1 MIERI
6 NAIVETDSVS
16 RYRVLYGPGIQDH
29 FLDVDLKPIDFEHA
43 LLRGL
48 KGAGYQRVVF
58 ISPQKPLYFLDL
70 ASKKLAMSTN
80 KTADIVRD
88 VRKTSRFSGPLGDL
102 LVLPE
107 GKRERIPVLADD
119 EEDLEPYK
127 RMTDSFA
134 LQRLDHLME
143 QSEGPLTAV
152 VMLQAE
158 TFLHHQ
164 SDQRSLA
171 AKIGRWQMQSIN
183 AVKGAKGF
191 TNNICLFVFS
201 AFSEAQL
208 ESLSNRLPVP
218 ELRAI
223 LSEQAEKKDIYQIG
237 YPGPDEINHLFELV
251 KTTGRRWPE
260 NQQRI
265 LLRGIV
271 AEGGNLSL
279 WTHRLMMT
287 ENQEELTTKMRD
299 WFTQYIPGGKSA
311 LQQLDELVGLEQVK
325 AHIKQNTALM
335 QLMQTNGNFQKPNL
349 HMMFVGNP
357 GTGKTTVARLV
368 GEIYFEMN
376 LLKRGHLVQAQASDL
391 VGEVVGATAIKT
403 NRLVNRAL
411 DGVLFIDEAY
421 MLTEE
426 ARGGFGQEA
435 LDTLLLRMEDDRD
448 RLVVIFAGYPD
459 KMLPF
464 RQSNPGLPRRI
475 PEENIIRFDDFSPD
489 ALFKILRTCIEQA
502 GFEIDESACKKL
514 RQIVIEM
521 HRQRDEHFGNAG
533 EMRNL
538 QEAILRQW
546 ALRAIDDVKESLR
559 VILPEDIPANYLG
572 YIDRIIP
579 EVSNLDNIFTGLVG
593 MRPVREALQGLSARI
608 EYQQLVREVAGS
620 DKTAIVRPQHM
631 AFLGNPGTGK
641 TTVAR
646 RMGEYF
652 ASTGLLRKGHCVEV
666 SRVNLVGEHVGET
679 AIKTMQVVRKALDG
693 VLFIDEAYALS
704 ERGGH
709 DFGREV
715 IDTLIKVLEDYQ
727 DRLVVIFAGY
737 SAEMQAFLHTN
748 PGLVSRVPLIID
760 FPDFSLEELVTIL
773 ASMAKEEGYILPDE
787 VKKKA
792 LQALSIRKQDMT
804 RSFGNGRTVRS
815 LFEGMRVNL
824 SRRLLIMDR
833 EILQQNPH
841 LLYQFEV
848 SDLKSRS

>member
-6 NAIVETDSVS
+6 NAIWETDSVS

-29 FLDVDLKPIDFEHA
+29 FLDDDLNPIDFEHA
-43 LLRGL
+43 LLRVL
-48 KGAGYQRVVF
+48 KQAGYQRVVY

-70 ASKKLAMSTN
+70 ASKKLAMSS
-80 KTADIVRD
+80 KTADPTYAVK
-88 VRKTSRFSGPLGDL
+88 KTSRFSGPLGDL

-107 GKRERIPVLADD
+107 GRRERKPVLADD

-127 RMTDSFA
+127 RMTDAFA

-143 QSEGPLTAV
+143 QTNGPLTAV

-158 TFLHHQ
+158 TFLQHQ

-171 AKIGRWQMQSIN
+171 ARIGRWQTQSVN
-183 AVKGAKGF
+183 AVKGARGF
-191 TNNICLFVFS
+191 SNNICLFVFS
-201 AFSEAQL
+201 AFNETQL
-208 ESLSNRLPVP
+208 ESLANRLPVP

-237 YPGPDEINHLFELV
+237 YPGPDEINRLIEMV

-260 NQQRI
+260 SQDKI

-279 WTHRLMMT
+279 WTRRLMKVSN
-287 ENQEELTTKMRD
+287 EEELSTKMRD
-299 WFTQYIPGGKSA
+299 WFTQYLPGNKSA
-311 LQQLDELVGLEQVK
+311 LTQLDELVGLENVK
-325 AHIKQNTALM
+325 AHIKQNAALM
-335 QLMQTNGNFQKPNL
+335 QLMQASGNYQKPNM

-368 GEIYFEMN
+368 GEIYFGMN

-391 VGEVVGATAIKT
+391 VGDVVGATAIKT

-475 PEENIIRFDDFSPD
+475 PEENIIRFEDFSPE
-489 ALFKILRTCIEQA
+489 ALLKVLKTFMDEAGFTIEQ
-502 GFEIDESACKKL
+502 SAQTRL
-514 RQIVIEM
+514 HQIVVEM

-538 QEAILRQW
+538 HEAILRQW
-546 ALRAIDDVKESLR
+546 ALRAIDDENGSSR
-559 VILPEDIPANYLG
+559 VILPEDIPANYLA
-572 YIDRIIP
+572 YIDRKSY
-579 EVSNLDNIFTGLVG
+579 EASSLDDIFAGLVG
-593 MRPVREALQGLSARI
+593 MQPVREALQGLSARI
-608 EYQQLVREVAGS
+608 EYQQLVKEVAGS

-704 ERGGH
+704 QRGGH

-737 SAEMQAFLHTN
+737 SAEMHSFLQTN
-748 PGLVSRVPLIID
+748 PGLASRVPLIID
-760 FPDFSLEELVTIL
+760 FPDFLLDELVTIL
-773 ASMAKEEGYILPDE
+773 ADMAEEEGYILPDE
-787 VKKKA
+787 VKEKA
-792 LQALSIRKQDMT
+792 KQALSKRKQDMT

-815 LFEGMRVNL
+815 LFEAMRVNL
-824 SRRLLIMDR
+824 SKRLLGMDR
-833 EILQQNPH
+833 DFLQQNPH

-848 SDLKSRS
+848 SDLSPRS